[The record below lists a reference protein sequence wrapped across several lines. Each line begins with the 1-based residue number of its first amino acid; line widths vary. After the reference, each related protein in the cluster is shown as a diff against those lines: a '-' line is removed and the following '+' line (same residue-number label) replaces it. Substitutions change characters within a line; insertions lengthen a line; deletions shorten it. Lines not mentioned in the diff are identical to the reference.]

1 VKGEPAYTN
10 LGSAELQFT
19 PEVMINGEYVAPG
32 AVGAAAALSWSNNFL
47 DLSSLESVSKVRL
60 SFVAGFRLDQYTNAY
75 SVQSV
80 VDDTKFVVRQ
90 WNVPSR
96 TRRIHANGSSS
107 TIGKNAKKP
116 EVLLCE
122 MQGLIL
128 DLSEFSGELELQPLV
143 LATRKMHDRL
153 RSSAGAS
160 IDVQKSSILGWT
172 DPLTIILDRARKG
185 VDSLFEFRWVS
196 FKDDGVPGLRES
208 EYFALR
214 WQARP
219 ILYLNSDIDGLQDV
233 LTCEDKIGKRA
244 RARDAINST
253 IAHQCLSVAIATS
266 IYAAREINFRS
277 QDPEPESVQEQ
288 LSALERLVLREWIH
302 VLDPASNG
310 HKSEWEESL
319 VRLLLM
325 EEDEV
330 QRAVADHLPQSLQV
344 ELGSTKAVSELL
356 KTFMERTVEA

>member
-1 VKGEPAYTN
+1 MKGEPAYTN
-10 LGSAELQFT
+10 LGSAELQII
-19 PEVMINGEYVAPG
+19 PEVMIDGEYVTPG
-32 AVGAAAALSWSNNFL
+32 AVGATTALSWSNNFL
-47 DLSSLESVSKVRL
+47 DLSSLESVTKVRL
-60 SFVAGFRLDQYTNAY
+60 SFVAGFRLDQYTSAY

-80 VDDTKFVVRQ
+80 LNDTKFVVRQ

-96 TRRIHANGSSS
+96 TRRVHGNGSSS
-107 TIGKNAKKP
+107 TVGKSAKKP

-143 LATRKMHDRL
+143 LATKKMHDRL
-153 RSSAGAS
+153 RSTAGS
-160 IDVQKSSILGWT
+160 RIDVQKSSILGWT

-196 FKDDGVPGLRES
+196 FKNDGVPGLRES

-266 IYAAREINFRS
+266 IYAAREININS
-277 QDPEPESVQEQ
+277 HDPEPESVQEQ
-288 LSALERLVLREWIH
+288 LSALERMVLREWIH

-330 QRAVADHLPQSLQV
+330 QRAIADFLPQSLQV

-356 KTFMERTVEA
+356 KTFMERTIEA

>member
-10 LGSAELQFT
+10 LGSADLQFT

-32 AVGAAAALSWSNNFL
+32 AVGATAALSWSNNTL

-60 SFVAGFRLDQYTNAY
+60 SFVAEFSLEKYTNAY

-80 VDDTKFVVRQ
+80 VDNTKFVVRQ

-96 TRRIHANGSSS
+96 TRRIHANG
-107 TIGKNAKKP
+107 TCAPIGKNARKP
-116 EVLLCE
+116 HLLRCE
-122 MQGLIL
+122 MHGLIL

-143 LATRKMHDRL
+143 LATKKMLDRA
-153 RSSAGAS
+153 RSSGELR
-160 IDVQKSSILGWT
+160 IETERSSILGWT

-196 FKDDGVPGLRES
+196 FKDDGVPGLQES

-233 LTCEDKIGKRA
+233 LTCEEKIGKRA

-277 QDPEPESVQEQ
+277 QEHEPESVQEQ

-319 VRLLLM
+319 VRLLLL

-330 QRAVADHLPQSLQV
+330 QRAIADHLPQSLQV